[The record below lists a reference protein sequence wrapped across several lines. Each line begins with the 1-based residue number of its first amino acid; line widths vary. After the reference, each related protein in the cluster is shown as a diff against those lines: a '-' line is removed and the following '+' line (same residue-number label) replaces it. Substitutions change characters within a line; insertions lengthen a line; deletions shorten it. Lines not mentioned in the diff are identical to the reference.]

1 MASAV
6 ANRYAQALVDVVMA
20 PGSPLK
26 PEDAVAQLR
35 AVDAIVQES
44 PELRNALLTPAIQN
58 SRKRAVMAKLLE
70 KTGGSALIRNFI
82 YVLID
87 HRRIA
92 IIGEIREAFELHLD
106 ERLGFA
112 RAEVTSAA
120 PLGQGVGGNLE
131 SELSRLTGKRM
142 RLRFDVDPALL
153 GGVVARIGS
162 TVYDGSVRGELR
174 QLAKKLAGQ
183 SGGIGV
189 TNGSNPSG

>member
-35 AVDAIVQES
+35 AVDAVFQES
-44 PELRNALLTPAIQN
+44 LELRNAMLTPAIPN
-58 SRKRAVMAKLLE
+58 SRKRAVLAKLLE
-70 KTGGSALIRNFI
+70 KTGGSTFIRNFT

-92 IIGEIREAFELHLD
+92 IIGEIREAFELLLD

-120 PLGQGVGGNLE
+120 ALDGRVSADLE

-142 RLRFDVDPALL
+142 RVRFDIDPALL

-183 SGGIGV
+183 LG
-189 TNGSNPSG
+189 

>member
-35 AVDAIVQES
+35 AVDAIFQES
-44 PELRNALLTPAIQN
+44 LELRNAMLTPAIQN
-58 SRKRAVMAKLLE
+58 SRKRAVLAKLLE
-70 KTGGSALIRNFI
+70 RTGGSTLIRNFT

-92 IIGEIREAFELHLD
+92 IIGEIREAFELQLD

-120 PLGQGVGGNLE
+120 PLDPGVGVNLE
-131 SELSRLTGKRM
+131 AELSRLTGKRM

-174 QLAKKLAGQ
+174 QLAKKLTGQ
-183 SGGIGV
+183 SG
-189 TNGSNPSG
+189 

>member
-6 ANRYAQALVDVVMA
+6 ANRYARALVDVVMA
-20 PGSPLK
+20 PGSALK
-26 PEDAVAQLR
+26 PEDAVTQLR
-35 AVDAIVQES
+35 ALDAIIRES
-44 PELRNALLTPAIQN
+44 PELRTALATPAIQN
-58 SRKRAVMAKLLE
+58 SRKRAVMAKLLG
-70 KTGGSALIRNFI
+70 KVGGSPLVRNFT

-92 IIGEIREAFELHLD
+92 IVGEIREAFELQLD

-120 PLGQGVGGNLE
+120 PLDQRVGVNLE

-142 RLRFDVDPALL
+142 RLRFEVDPALL

-162 TVYDGSVRGELR
+162 TVYDGSIRGELR
-174 QLAKKLAGQ
+174 QLAKKLTGQ
-183 SGGIGV
+183 PG
-189 TNGSNPSG
+189 

>member
-35 AVDAIVQES
+35 AVDAVFQES
-44 PELRNALLTPAIQN
+44 LELRNAMLTPAIQN
-58 SRKRAVMAKLLE
+58 SRKRAVVAKLLE
-70 KTGGSALIRNFI
+70 KTGGSTLIRNFT

-92 IIGEIREAFELHLD
+92 IIGEIRE
-106 ERLGFA
+106 RMGFA
-112 RAEVTSAA
+112 RAEVTSAT
-120 PLGQGVGGNLE
+120 PLDERVSADLE

-142 RLRFDVDPALL
+142 RLRFDIDPALL

-183 SGGIGV
+183 LG
-189 TNGSNPSG
+189 

>member
-1 MASAV
+1 MPSAV
-6 ANRYAQALVDVVMA
+6 ANRYARALADVVMA
-20 PGSPLK
+20 PGSALK

-35 AVDAIVQES
+35 ALDAIIQES

-58 SRKRAVMAKLLE
+58 SRKRAVMARLLE
-70 KTGGSALIRNFI
+70 RGGGGSPLIRNFT

-92 IIGEIREAFELHLD
+92 IIGEIREAFELQVD

-120 PLGQGVGGNLE
+120 ALDHRVGANLE

-174 QLAKKLAGQ
+174 QLGRKLAGLA
-183 SGGIGV
+183 G
-189 TNGSNPSG
+189 

>member
-6 ANRYAQALVDVVMA
+6 ANRYARALVDVVMA

-26 PEDAVAQLR
+26 PEDAVTQLR
-35 AVDAIVQES
+35 AVDAIFQES
-44 PELRNALLTPAIQN
+44 AELRNAMLTPAIQN
-58 SRKRAVMAKLLE
+58 SRKRAVLAKLIE
-70 KTGGSALIRNFI
+70 EAGGGSPLIRNFT

-87 HRRIA
+87 HRRIG
-92 IIGEIREAFELHLD
+92 IIAEIREAFELQVD

-112 RAEVTSAA
+112 RAEVTSAV
-120 PLGQGVGGNLE
+120 PLDHHLGANLE

-183 SGGIGV
+183 PG
-189 TNGSNPSG
+189 

>member
-1 MASAV
+1 MTSAV
-6 ANRYAQALVDVVMA
+6 ASRYARALVDVVTA

-35 AVDAIVQES
+35 AVDAIFQES
-44 PELRNALLTPAIQN
+44 LELRNAMLTPAIQN
-58 SRKRAVMAKLLE
+58 SRKRAVMAKLIE
-70 KTGGSALIRNFI
+70 EAGGSTLIRNFT

-92 IIGEIREAFELHLD
+92 IIGEIREAFELQLD
-106 ERLGFA
+106 ERLGFV
-112 RAEVTSAA
+112 RADVTSAA
-120 PLGQGVGGNLE
+120 PLDHRLGANLE

-174 QLAKKLAGQ
+174 QLARKLAGQ
-183 SGGIGV
+183 PG
-189 TNGSNPSG
+189 

>member
-26 PEDAVAQLR
+26 PEDAVTQLR
-35 AVDAIVQES
+35 AVDAMIQES
-44 PELRNALLTPAIQN
+44 AELRNALLTPAIQN
-58 SRKRAVMAKLLE
+58 SRKRAVVAKLLE
-70 KTGGSALIRNFI
+70 RTGGGSPLIRNFV

-87 HRRIA
+87 HRRIG
-92 IIGEIREAFELHLD
+92 IIGEIREAFELMLD

-120 PLGQGVGGNLE
+120 ALDQRTSANLE

-174 QLAKKLAGQ
+174 QLARKLAGQ
-183 SGGIGV
+183 AG
-189 TNGSNPSG
+189 